1 MNEHA
6 AADERRAI
14 AKIYER
20 DMDLVLV
27 EELESNEEFR
37 IWLAARVFGIDCFL
51 SHVRA
56 THSVVDESN
65 RESDVVF
72 RFLARPGSDNGEPTR
87 SAILIENKI
96 DAIAQP
102 NQGRDY
108 GKRGHAGMGGEWD
121 EFRTC
126 LVAPKA
132 YLDAAHDRANFDE
145 SVSYEEILA
154 FFASRKGR
162 DERFRWKAQ
171 LVGDA
176 IFKKKS
182 GYVATISDAATAF
195 VLAYYQQ
202 AQAFP
207 RLQMPTPKPRPL
219 GSTWISFRP
228 DSLPKGT
235 SIEHQV
241 TAGAV
246 KLMLPGV
253 ADRLDELNALLRPF
267 LRTDMDIMQAGKSV
281 AIAIRVPSIES
292 LAVPFASVQEGAVA
306 GLRVTGGAV
315 RIRAGRCSGGAACCR
330 CAGRSGRT
338 GACCGIAVGLT

>member
-1 MNEHA
+1 MNAETA
-6 AADERRAI
+6 AERRAI

-27 EELESNEEFR
+27 EELESNGEFR
-37 IWLAARVFGIDCFL
+37 VWLAARVFGTDCFL

-56 THSVVDESN
+56 THSVVDDSN

-72 RFLARPGSDNGEPTR
+72 HFLAQPAPGAVEPVKA
-87 SAILIENKI
+87 AILLENKI

-108 GKRGHAGMGGEWD
+108 GRRGDAGKDRGDWQD
-121 EFRTC
+121 FRTC
-126 LVAPKA
+126 LVAPRA

-145 SVSYEEILA
+145 SISYEEILA
-154 FFASRKGR
+154 FFASRKER
-162 DERFRWKAQ
+162 DERFRWKAR

-176 IFKKKS
+176 IFKKQS
-182 GYVATISDAATAF
+182 AYSPTISDAATAF
-195 VLAYYQQ
+195 VQAYHRH

-207 RLQMPTPKPRPL
+207 RLQMPAPRPRPL

-228 DSLPKGT
+228 DVLPKGA

-246 KLMLPGV
+246 KLMIPG
-253 ADRLDELNALLRPF
+253 AAERLDELDAMLRP
-267 LRTDMDIMQAGKSV
+267 LLLPEMEIGQAGKSV
-281 AIAIRVPSIES
+281 AVAIRVPRIES
-292 LAVPFASVQEGAVA
+292 LAVPFAEVAEQATA
-306 GLRVTGGAV
+306 GLQAADALVALV
-315 RIRAGRCSGGAACCR
+315 ERAHL
-330 CAGRSGRT
+330 AGQRL
-338 GACCGIAVGLT
+338 A

>member
-1 MNEHA
+1 MNENVT
-6 AADERRAI
+6 ADEHRAI

-27 EELESNEEFR
+27 EELESNNEFR
-37 IWLAARVFGIDCFL
+37 VWLAARVFGTDCFL

-72 RFLARPGSDNGEPTR
+72 RFLAQPAPGSGEPVKA
-87 SAILIENKI
+87 AILLENKI

-108 GKRGHAGMGGEWD
+108 GRRGDAGKDRGDWQD
-121 EFRTC
+121 FRTC
-126 LVAPKA
+126 LVAPRS

-145 SVSYEEILA
+145 SVSYEEVLA
-154 FFASRKGR
+154 FFASRKER
-162 DERFRWKAQ
+162 DERFRWKAR

-176 IFKKKS
+176 IFKKQS
-182 GYVATISDAATAF
+182 GYLPTISDSATAF
-195 VLAYYQQ
+195 VRAYYER
-202 AQAFP
+202 ALEFP
-207 RLQMPTPKPRPL
+207 RLQMPAPRPRPL

-228 DSLPKGT
+228 DTLPKGA

-246 KLMLPGV
+246 KLLLPG
-253 ADRLDELNALLRPF
+253 AAERLSELDGMLRPF
-267 LRTDMDIMQAGKSV
+267 LLPEMDIEQAGKSV
-281 AIAIRVPSIES
+281 AVVVRVPRIES
-292 LAVPFASVQEGAVA
+292 LAVSFASVAGQAMV
-306 GLRVTGGAV
+306 GLRAADALVELV
-315 RIRAGRCSGGAACCR
+315 ERVHQAGQRL
-330 CAGRSGRT
+330 
-338 GACCGIAVGLT
+338 V

>member
-1 MNEHA
+1 MSDGA
-6 AADERRAI
+6 VADARRAI

-27 EELESNEEFR
+27 EELESNGEFR
-37 IWLAARVFGIDCFL
+37 VWLAARVYGTDCFHA
-51 SHVRA
+51 HVHA

-72 RFLARPGSDNGEPTR
+72 CFLTPPSALDEEPVR
-87 SAILIENKI
+87 AAILLENKI

-108 GKRGHAGMGGEWD
+108 RQRGNAGKDRGDWQ

-145 SVSYEEILA
+145 SISYEEILA
-154 FFASRKGR
+154 FFASRKER
-162 DERFRWKAQ
+162 DERFRWKAR

-176 IFKKKS
+176 IFKKQS
-182 GYVATISDAATAF
+182 GYTPTISDAATAF
-195 VLAYYQQ
+195 VQAYHRQ

-207 RLQMPTPKPRPL
+207 RLQMPAPKPRPL

-228 DSLPKGT
+228 DSLPKGA

-246 KLMLPGV
+246 KLMLPG
-253 ADRLDELNALLRPF
+253 AAARLDEVEQLLRP
-267 LRTDMDIMQAGKSV
+267 LLLPGMEVERAGKSV
-281 AIAIRVPSIES
+281 AVVMRVPAIES
-292 LAVPFASVQEGAVA
+292 LALPFAVVEDKALA
-306 GLRVTGGAV
+306 GLRAADALAALVDRV
-315 RIRAGRCSGGAACCR
+315 RDAGLRLA
-330 CAGRSGRT
+330 
-338 GACCGIAVGLT
+338 